1 MDINSIPRRLGAA
14 LVVLTIVMPIAGCY
28 ELQAVSG
35 QISLLWKRKPIAA
48 VIANPATSPALR
60 AQLTGVSEIRDFA
73 SRELALPDNGSYR
86 GYADIGRSDVVWNV
100 FAAPEFSVEPK
111 RWCYPVVGCVAY
123 RGYFAER
130 KARQYAQQLRA
141 EDYDVAVRGA
151 TAYSTLG
158 TFDDPVLSTMLGW
171 GDVDLAAI
179 IFHELT
185 HQMLYVRDDASFN
198 EALATLI
205 EEEGVRRWLH
215 AHGRDGDLA
224 SYMARQARYAQVIGI
239 LLDGRRELQ
248 TVYSSGSDRATML
261 GKKSAVFDGMRRKY
275 HELKLGWAEAKGY
288 DSWFDGTLNNA
299 DLVSIATYQS
309 CLPGLRRE
317 LAALNGDLPAFY
329 RHARLLAKM
338 PAAERDA
345 EVCAEPAP

>member
-1 MDINSIPRRLGAA
+1 VDINSIPRRLGAA
-14 LVVLTIVMPIAGCY
+14 LLILAIILPIAGCY
-28 ELQAVSG
+28 ELQAVGG
-35 QISLLWKRKPIAA
+35 QLSLLWQRKPIAA

-60 AQLTGVSEIRDFA
+60 AQLTEVSEIRDFA
-73 SRELALPDNGSYR
+73 TRELGLPDNGSYR

-130 KARQYAQQLRA
+130 NARRYAQQLRA
-141 EDYDVAVRGA
+141 KGYDVGVRGA

-158 TFDDPVLSTMLGW
+158 TFDDPVLSTMIGW

-198 EALATLI
+198 EALATLV
-205 EEEGVRRWLH
+205 EEEGVSRWLH
-215 AHGRDGDLA
+215 AHGRDRDLA
-224 SYMARQARYAQVIGI
+224 GYTARQARYARVIGI
-239 LLDGRRELQ
+239 MLDGRRELEGL
-248 TVYSSGSDRATML
+248 YASGSDRETML
-261 GKKSAVFDGMRRKY
+261 RKKSAVFDTMRRKY
-275 HELKLGWAEAKGY
+275 HELSAGWDEKKGY
-288 DSWFDGTLNNA
+288 DSWFDGELNNA
-299 DLVSIATYQS
+299 DLVSVATYQS

-329 RHARLLAKM
+329 RRARILAAL

-345 EVCAEPAP
+345 EVCGEPS

>member
-1 MDINSIPRRLGAA
+1 VDINSIPRRLGAA
-14 LVVLTIVMPIAGCY
+14 LLVLMIVMPIAGCY

-35 QISLLWKRKPIAA
+35 QISLLWKRKPITA
-48 VIANPATSPALR
+48 VIADPATSKTLR
-60 AQLTGVSEIRDFA
+60 VQLTEVSEIRDFA
-73 SRELALPDNGSYR
+73 SRELGLPDNGSYR

-100 FAAPEFSVEPK
+100 FAAPEFSMEPK

-130 KARQYAQQLRA
+130 TARQYALQLRA
-141 EDYDVAVRGA
+141 KGYDAAVRGA

-198 EALATLI
+198 EALATLV
-205 EEEGVRRWLH
+205 EEEGVARWLH
-215 AHGRDGDLA
+215 AHGRDQDLA
-224 SYMARQARYAQVIGI
+224 GYMARQARYAQVIGI
-239 LLDGRRELQ
+239 MLDGRRELQ
-248 TVYSSGSDRATML
+248 TVYAAGSDRTTML
-261 GKKSAVFDGMRRKY
+261 QKKSAVFDGLRRRY
-275 HELKLGWAEAKGY
+275 HEISAGWAEAKGY

-299 DLVSIATYQS
+299 DLVSVATYQS

-317 LAALNGDLPAFY
+317 LAAVNGDLPAFY
-329 RHARLLAKM
+329 RRAQILAKM
-338 PAAERDA
+338 PAVERDA
-345 EVCAEPAP
+345 EVCGEPSP

>member
-14 LVVLTIVMPIAGCY
+14 LLVLTIVMPITGCY
-28 ELQAVSG
+28 ELQAVVG
-35 QISLLWKRKPIAA
+35 QISLLWKRKPIAS
-48 VIANPATSPALR
+48 VVANPATSPTLR
-60 AQLTGVSEIRDFA
+60 AQLTEVSEIRDFA
-73 SRELALPDNGSYR
+73 SRELGLPDNGSYR

-100 FAAPEFSVEPK
+100 FAAPEFSVQPK
-111 RWCYPVVGCVAY
+111 RWCYPVAGCVAY

-130 KARQYAQQLRA
+130 RARQYAQQLRA
-141 EDYDVAVRGA
+141 KGYDVAVRGA

-158 TFDDPVLSTMLGW
+158 TFDDPVLSTMMGW

-198 EALATLI
+198 EALATLV
-205 EEEGVRRWLH
+205 EEEGVGRWLH
-215 AHGRDGDLA
+215 AHGRDRDLA
-224 SYMARQARYAQVIGI
+224 GYTERQARYTQVIGI

-248 TVYSSGSDRATML
+248 TVYGSGADRATML
-261 GKKSAVFDGMRRKY
+261 QKKSAVFDGMRRQY
-275 HELKLGWAEAKGY
+275 HELSAGWPDGKGY

-299 DLVSIATYQS
+299 DLVSVATYQS

-317 LAALNGDLPAFY
+317 LAESNGDLRAFY
-329 RHARLLAKM
+329 RRARTLADR
-338 PAAERDA
+338 PAAQRDA
-345 EVCAEPAP
+345 EVCGEAAP